1 VKKYCLLLALLFAGF
16 GVVAVAVAYLIGAAF
31 RFVQSVYLLHRRLR
45 PPRRILPAD
54 VRRLIRKR
62 SLTFTAQDIFGLVLA
77 RADVLILAALA
88 TDAVVG
94 LYGSAYR
101 LFEATTFINLALT
114 GAFTAMYTYLG
125 KDTTPTLAAV
135 FQRSIKLLLT
145 LQLPI
150 AVALG
155 LLAEPLCVAF
165 FGEQFRDSADPLR
178 LLAPVVVLFGLM
190 VLTSVLVLSRSRPRR
205 MVYTVAVAS
214 VVNIVLNLTLI
225 PAYDDVGA
233 AAAMLGSLA
242 VYAGIAMWLA
252 VLETGRINWVS
263 MLGAPVAA
271 SAVMAVPLLLL
282 SGVWPIALVV
292 GTLVYVAAYVA
303 IERIIEPDDLRF
315 VVDLVKRRLPGRSQ
329 ATEAV

>member
-1 VKKYCLLLALLFAGF
+1 
-16 GVVAVAVAYLIGAAF
+16 
-31 RFVQSVYLLHRRLR
+31 
-45 PPRRILPAD
+45 
-54 VRRLIRKR
+54 
-62 SLTFTAQDIFGLVLA
+62 VLA

-88 TDAVVG
+88 SDSVVG

-101 LFEATTFINLALT
+101 LFESTTFINLALT

-135 FQRSIKLLLT
+135 FQRSIKLLLA

-165 FGEQFRDSADPLR
+165 FGDQFRDAADPLR
-178 LLAPVVVLFGLM
+178 ILAPVVVLFGLM
-190 VLTSVLVLSRSRPRR
+190 VLASVLVLSRQRPRR

-214 VVNIVLNLTLI
+214 VINIVLNVVLI
-225 PAYDDVGA
+225 PPYGDVGA
-233 AAAMLGSLA
+233 ALAMLGSLT
-242 VYAGIAMWLA
+242 VYAAIAMWLA
-252 VLETGRINWVS
+252 VLETGRVNWLS
-263 MLGAPVAA
+263 MVGPPVLA

-282 SGVWPIALVV
+282 SGVWPIALIV
-292 GTLVYVAAYVA
+292 GTLVYAAAYVA
-303 IERIIEPDDLRF
+303 IERVVEPDDLRF
-315 VVDLVKRRLPGRSQ
+315 VVDLLKRRLPGRSR